1 MYPKDWR
8 SNLRTRYSE
17 SNIHHDG
24 QDTMPEH
31 CSDTELLWLLS
42 GASGRKT
49 VEKGVPG
56 AGSPASPTE

>member
-1 MYPKDWR
+1 
-8 SNLRTRYSE
+8 
-17 SNIHHDG
+17 
-24 QDTMPEH
+24 MPEP

-56 AGSPASPTE
+56 AGSLTLLSEGQSEHAEAIHLNALVEDSQMS